1 MTVARDYAQRS
12 RGNGRQARG
21 RGASKRSGLPG
32 WIWMVVG
39 LSAGLVVAAFV
50 YISRPVE
57 QKTVARAEP
66 VVAPV
71 KANKN
76 APIPLPPKEKAR
88 FTFYEILKSQEVVVP
103 REAARDPGAPAPGA
117 APAGSDQYIIQVA
130 SFRAQADADRQKA
143 SLALIGIESRIES
156 VTIDGK
162 DTYYRVRVGPESD
175 WRKVQTTMARLD
187 ENGIEALLI
196 KLQ

>member
-1 MTVARDYAQRS
+1 MARDYAQRGGRH
-12 RGNGRQARG
+12 RGQARG
-21 RGASKRSGLPG
+21 RGTSARSGLPG

-57 QKTVARAEP
+57 QKTIVRTAP
-66 VVAPV
+66 VPAPV
-71 KANKN
+71 KADSN

-103 REAARDPGAPAPGA
+103 KEEVRKPGAPQPGA
-117 APAGSDQYIIQVA
+117 APAGSDSYIIQVA
-130 SFRAQADADRQKA
+130 SFRGQADAERQKA

-156 VTIDGK
+156 VTIDDK
-162 DTYYRVRVGPESD
+162 DTYYRVRVGPEND

-196 KLQ
+196 KLR